1 MQAIALME
9 DWEFADINP
18 KAEPLFVAPD
28 GRILRYALR
37 PGQVVQEHNA
47 PHSPVYIVV
56 LKGHGIFAGAEGKE
70 LRFGPHALIIVDAAE
85 TFRFRAE
92 DDELVFVAFL
102 REAPGV
108 GEFPSRTM
116 EEALDRR
123 KTIRNTTVA

>member
-37 PGQVVQEHNA
+37 PGQVVQDHNA

-56 LKGHGIFAGAEGKE
+56 LKGHGIFAGAIHKIATSD
-70 LRFGPHALIIVDAAE
+70 RTVDVTVE
-85 TFRFRAE
+85 Q
-92 DDELVFVAFL
+92 LQYS
-102 REAPGV
+102 G
-108 GEFPSRTM
+108 
-116 EEALDRR
+116 R
-123 KTIRNTTVA
+123 KIARLLSFHGS